1 MYVCKWSDNAVLYH
15 NVVVHTFKC
24 KIPLY
29 EMHISRLNIL
39 GAMDSTDIVRSSP
52 LLHNNSK
59 LHNILLLYLN
69 SVRIKFINRINL

>member
-1 MYVCKWSDNAVLYH
+1 MYVCKWSDNAVIYH

-39 GAMDSTDIVRSSP
+39 GAMDSTDIVRSS
-52 LLHNNSK
+52 LCY
-59 LHNILLLYLN
+59 IITLN
-69 SVRIKFINRINL
+69 FIIYSLNCGRIEFINRINL

>member
-29 EMHISRLNIL
+29 EMHISRFKNIL

-59 LHNILLLYLN
+59 LHNIL
-69 SVRIKFINRINL
+69 IE

>member
-1 MYVCKWSDNAVLYH
+1 MFVNGQIIQFYIIH
-15 NVVVHTFKC
+15 VVVHTFKC

-59 LHNILLLYLN
+59 LHNIL
-69 SVRIKFINRINL
+69 IE

>member
-39 GAMDSTDIVRSSP
+39 GAMDSTDIVRSFP

-59 LHNILLLYLN
+59 LHNIL
-69 SVRIKFINRINL
+69 IE

>member
-1 MYVCKWSDNAVLYH
+1 MFVNGQIMQFYIIH
-15 NVVVHTFKC
+15 VVVHTFKC

-39 GAMDSTDIVRSSP
+39 GAMDSTDIVRSFP

-59 LHNILLLYLN
+59 LHNILIELW
-69 SVRIKFINRINL
+69 